1 MAKDDN
7 PLFDQSQYNL
17 PTKHGKSL
25 QPLDEETNTA
35 NAKPQ
40 SGASEAASLLRGKID
55 KLYAAEPGAGEE
67 LAESEAAGRNRSK
80 HQQFMHELSASG
92 KGLAEIQ
99 TAWHQYYVDLPNNEK
114 HEVWQEF
121 YSQHSRSAAAQPTGG
136 VPKPEPAQP
145 SHKKTA
151 HRTTKHHEEPR
162 TIETI
167 KSELL
172 RRVSSSKPGKR
183 GHAGHSLLFGL
194 GMGSLVAV
202 LMLFSFFNERF
213 IAPFVTPSKSVS
225 NTPIII
231 DPSTTAVGP
240 EPKIIIPKINVEIPI
255 VFDEEST
262 EEHAIQRALEEG
274 VIHYSTTS
282 NPGEVGNG
290 AIFGHSSNNILNK
303 GKYKF
308 AFVLLKRLEAGDIFY
323 VQKDGRR
330 FAYRVYKK
338 SVVTPEQVEVLS
350 TQDKPATMS
359 LITCDPP
366 GTSINRLVV
375 VGEQITPDP
384 AKNIAS
390 TAKTEAVTPA
400 VLPSNAPTL
409 WSRFWTFLQ
418 S

>member
-1 MAKDDN
+1 MKPDEN
-7 PLFDQSQYNL
+7 PLFDPNQYKL
-17 PTKHGKSL
+17 PAKHGKSL
-25 QPLDEETNTA
+25 QPLDEGQK
-35 NAKPQ
+35 AKTPKQ
-40 SGASEAASLLRGKID
+40 KTGASEAVSLLRGKID
-55 KLYAAEPGAGEE
+55 KLYAAEPSAREE
-67 LAESEAAGRNRSK
+67 LAEAEAAGRRRSK
-80 HQQFMHELSASG
+80 HQQFMHGLSVSG
-92 KGLAEIQ
+92 KSLAEIQ

-121 YSQHSRSAAAQPTGG
+121 YSQHSHAAG
-136 VPKPEPAQP
+136 VPPRQESRQP
-145 SHKKTA
+145 QPVHEKTI
-151 HRTTKHHEEPR
+151 HRAVKHHDEPR
-162 TIETI
+162 TVEII

-172 RRVSSSKPGKR
+172 RRVSAPKRGKK

-194 GMGSLVAV
+194 GMGSIVAV
-202 LMLFSFFNERF
+202 IMLFSFFNERF

-231 DPSTTAVGP
+231 DPSSTAVGP
-240 EPKIIIPKINVEIPI
+240 ESKIIIPKINVEIPI

-262 EEHAIQRALEEG
+262 EEHAIQRALEDG

-282 NPGEVGNG
+282 NPGEQGNG

-308 AFVLLKRLEAGDIFY
+308 AFVLLKRLETGDTFY

-330 FAYRVYKK
+330 FTYRVYKK
-338 SVVTPEQVEVLS
+338 SVVSPEQVEVLG
-350 TQDKPATMS
+350 TQDKPSTMS

-384 AKNIAS
+384 AQNVAS
-390 TAKTEAVTPA
+390 TAQPGSTAPA
-400 VLPSNAPTL
+400 ILPSNAPTL